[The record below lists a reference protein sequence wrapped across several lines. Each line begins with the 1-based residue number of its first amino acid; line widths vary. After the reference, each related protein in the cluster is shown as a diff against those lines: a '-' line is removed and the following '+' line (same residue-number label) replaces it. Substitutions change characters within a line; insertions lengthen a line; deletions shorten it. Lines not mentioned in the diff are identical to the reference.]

1 VSETVTEPDWLAAQA
16 TDLAKLR
23 AIMGAVRRCYAECP
37 VDPNERTGPHMTTS
51 MAEEFIAQLMTAE
64 VASTN
69 RERDV
74 IMADL
79 GDLLTALDL
88 GDFARPESPH
98 EVMRMCIRKAAQL
111 SKLDNDLRLML
122 EATL

>member
-1 VSETVTEPDWLAAQA
+1 MAEPDWLAAKA

-23 AIMGAVRRCYAECP
+23 AIMAAVARCYAECAEP
-37 VDPNERTGPHMTTS
+37 RLEHTGPHISTA
-51 MAEEFIAQLMTAE
+51 MAEKFLAQVITAE
-64 VASTN
+64 VASAN

-74 IMADL
+74 IRADL

-88 GDFARPESPH
+88 GDFARPETPH
-98 EVMRMCIRKAAQL
+98 DVMRMCIRKAARL

-122 EATL
+122 EATS

>member
-1 VSETVTEPDWLAAQA
+1 MSETMAEPDWLAAQA

-37 VDPNERTGPHMTTS
+37 VDPKERTGPHMTTS
-51 MAEEFIAQLMTAE
+51 MAEEFIAQIMTAE

-88 GDFARPESPH
+88 GDFARPETPH
-98 EVMRMCIRKAAQL
+98 DVMRMCIRKAAQL
-111 SKLDNDLRLML
+111 SKLDNDLRLLL
-122 EATL
+122 EATS